1 MSNEKKTKKE
11 SKKVNNSEKKRTES
25 SQKSEDST
33 SSEVNNTVKD
43 TSSEKSSD
51 VTSEKSS
58 NSNKSA
64 SQTSISHFSSVSTK
78 EYRSGWEA
86 IFGSAKTAKRASKK
100 GTNELS
106 FPIRLEI
113 YDNEIKEELRTL
125 LYKAFQRQAR
135 SQGYSMAKYK
145 KIADIEYN
153 LGCEII
159 KK

>member
-1 MSNEKKTKKE
+1 M
-11 SKKVNNSEKKRTES
+11 
-25 SQKSEDST
+25 
-33 SSEVNNTVKD
+33 
-43 TSSEKSSD
+43 
-51 VTSEKSS
+51 TSEKSS

-86 IFGSAKTAKRASKK
+86 IFGSAKTAKSASKK
-100 GTNELS
+100 GTNEPS

-113 YDNEIKEELRTL
+113 YDNDIKEDLRKL

-135 SQGYSMAKYK
+135 SEGHSIAKHK
-145 KIADIEYN
+145 KIAKFEYN
-153 LGCEII
+153 LECEII